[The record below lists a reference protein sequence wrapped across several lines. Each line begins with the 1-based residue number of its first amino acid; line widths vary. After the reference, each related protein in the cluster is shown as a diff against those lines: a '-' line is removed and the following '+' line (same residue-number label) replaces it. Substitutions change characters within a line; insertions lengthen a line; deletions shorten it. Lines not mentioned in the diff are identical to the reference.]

1 MTILTPDFGMA
12 GAVLPKA
19 LGGAAVGPVLAP
31 AGTAS
36 DDSLAD
42 DARLYLRHVEGGES
56 IRAIARE
63 AGCHA
68 STILRR
74 IRRFECRRDDPL
86 VDGALQNM
94 GVDALPPRSDRANQ
108 DQTRRVLR
116 RLAEPGAEMV
126 VASGMEKAIIT
137 RGEIRTAILDR
148 KLAEE
153 FALNKWVEQ
162 LSQGSRM
169 IRYRLSPSG
178 RAALRRLGAG
188 EGGLPRASD
197 FADAE
202 PVRTEGPM
210 PGMAEDAATFSHAD
224 QHRVWGTRDLPD
236 LEDGKPR
243 RMRVNLAESP
253 LQLLARRRD
262 HTGKPFLD
270 ADLVSAGEHLRED
283 FETAQMGPRVT
294 QNWDRF
300 MTSGIDESMQGG
312 RQLGGSDRARA
323 RVADA
328 LRELG
333 PGMGDLVLRVC
344 CFLEG
349 LEMTERRLGW
359 SARSGKVVLKL
370 ALERLARHYADR
382 YGPGG
387 PLIG

>member
-169 IRYRLSPSG
+169 IRYRLSPAG

-202 PVRTEGPM
+202 PVRTDGPKM
-210 PGMAEDAATFSHAD
+210 PRPSAMPTSTGFGARETCLIWKTASRAGCASIWPKARCNCWRAAAT
-224 QHRVWGTRDLPD
+224 
-236 LEDGKPR
+236 
-243 RMRVNLAESP
+243 MRASRFWMRISCP
-253 LQLLARRRD
+253 
-262 HTGKPFLD
+262 
-270 ADLVSAGEHLRED
+270 LVSVCVRISKP
-283 FETAQMGPRVT
+283 PR
-294 QNWDRF
+294 W
-300 MTSGIDESMQGG
+300 
-312 RQLGGSDRARA
+312 ARA
-323 RVADA
+323 SPRT
-328 LRELG
+328 G
-333 PGMGDLVLRVC
+333 TG
-344 CFLEG
+344 
-349 LEMTERRLGW
+349 
-359 SARSGKVVLKL
+359 S
-370 ALERLARHYADR
+370 
-382 YGPGG
+382 
-387 PLIG
+387 

>member
-137 RGEIRTAILDR
+137 RGGVSVKEINPSTMES
-148 KLAEE
+148 KLVKG
-153 FALNKWVEQ
+153 LY
-162 LSQGSRM
+162 M
-169 IRYRLSPSG
+169 
-178 RAALRRLGAG
+178 AG
-188 EGGLPRASD
+188 EMVDL
-197 FADAE
+197 
-202 PVRTEGPM
+202 
-210 PGMAEDAATFSHAD
+210 DAATGGFNLQIAFSTGA
-224 QHRVWGTRDLPD
+224 LA
-236 LEDGKPR
+236 GKCA
-243 RMRVNLAESP
+243 AE
-253 LQLLARRRD
+253 Q
-262 HTGKPFLD
+262 
-270 ADLVSAGEHLRED
+270 
-283 FETAQMGPRVT
+283 
-294 QNWDRF
+294 
-300 MTSGIDESMQGG
+300 DEQ
-312 RQLGGSDRARA
+312 
-323 RVADA
+323 
-328 LRELG
+328 
-333 PGMGDLVLRVC
+333 
-344 CFLEG
+344 
-349 LEMTERRLGW
+349 
-359 SARSGKVVLKL
+359 
-370 ALERLARHYADR
+370 
-382 YGPGG
+382 
-387 PLIG
+387 